1 MGATCQG
8 LATDFVGKGARLSSW
23 SGVCCHREADLGG
36 ACASTEGV
44 MPSRQ
49 WLLTFCCL
57 GSGCCQGTPK
67 KEDLYTVSHEVKFSF
82 ANLGKITSREH
93 LESIKSLRDLC
104 AKQSQRALHLFFFPL
119 WNIDSFLHCRIYT
132 NQCQG
137 CAQGYSAHESW
148 SSLDLPEE
156 APRSR
161 YRTASLALSE
171 PLCCMPDLT
180 HWASLGRVSWAKKKA
195 KAPRKHTQIL

>member
-1 MGATCQG
+1 M
-8 LATDFVGKGARLSSW
+8 GKGARLSSW

-44 MPSRQ
+44 MPNRQ

-104 AKQSQRALHLFFFPL
+104 AKQSQRALHLFCFFPYEILTAFCTAEYTPTSARDVLRVTQLMRADHL
-119 WNIDSFLHCRIYT
+119 WTYQKRPQEVDTEL
-132 NQCQG
+132 
-137 CAQGYSAHESW
+137 
-148 SSLDLPEE
+148 LP
-156 APRSR
+156 
-161 YRTASLALSE
+161 
-171 PLCCMPDLT
+171 
-180 HWASLGRVSWAKKKA
+180 
-195 KAPRKHTQIL
+195 

>member
-104 AKQSQRALHLFFFPL
+104 AKQSQRALHLFFFSL
-119 WNIDSFLHCRIYT
+119 MKYWQLSALQNIHQPVPGMCSGLL
-132 NQCQG
+132 
-137 CAQGYSAHESW
+137 SSW
-148 SSLDLPEE
+148 ELIISGPTRRG
-156 APRSR
+156 P
-161 YRTASLALSE
+161 
-171 PLCCMPDLT
+171 
-180 HWASLGRVSWAKKKA
+180 KK
-195 KAPRKHTQIL
+195 